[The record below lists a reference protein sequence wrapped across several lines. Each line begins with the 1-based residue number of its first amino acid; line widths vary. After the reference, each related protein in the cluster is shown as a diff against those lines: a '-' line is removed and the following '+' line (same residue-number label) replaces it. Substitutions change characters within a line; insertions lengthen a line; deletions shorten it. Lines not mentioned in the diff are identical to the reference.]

1 MPIAEHR
8 PEPVETPLRQVVP
21 RPLVD
26 VNMAELLLVSE
37 PVLTAVEIPIV
48 VDDAADVRAIVVD
61 DHERFTLGASRII
74 VAERL

>member
-61 DHERFTLGASRII
+61 DHERFTLDASRII